1 MTITERDCN
10 TSSNSKRLVCKNVV
24 LYKKAKML
32 HLKVEDGLTPVK
44 GIFSFK
50 KSYTYIFTL
59 KLNFL
64 SSSKGKASLFL
75 F

>member
-1 MTITERDCN
+1 
-10 TSSNSKRLVCKNVV
+10 
-24 LYKKAKML
+24 ML
-32 HLKVEDGLTPVK
+32 HLKVEEGLTPVK

-50 KSYTYIFTL
+50 KSYIYIFTL

-64 SSSKGKASLFL
+64 SSSKGKASLLL